1 MKKKIENRTK
11 PSAKR
16 TALKKAIVVEHSVAK
31 AVAPKA
37 ESVTDAPPPERH
49 AHAVDSDVKAE
60 NLRRLARIQGQVGGL
75 ARMIDAER
83 YCPDIL
89 LQIDSVQEAL
99 RGVSR
104 ELLRSHL
111 RHCARAALSA
121 KDKTRADETVD
132 ELVELFQRYRR

>member
-1 MKKKIENRTK
+1 MKKKIE
-11 PSAKR
+11 KR
-16 TALKKAIVVEHSVAK
+16 ARPVTGP
-31 AVAPKA
+31 APNPEA
-37 ESVTDAPPPERH
+37 APQSERQAHGVDTDI
-49 AHAVDSDVKAE
+49 KAE

-111 RHCARAALSA
+111 RHCAKAALSA
-121 KDKTRADETVD
+121 KDKTRADETID

>member
-1 MKKKIENRTK
+1 MKKK
-11 PSAKR
+11 
-16 TALKKAIVVEHSVAK
+16 
-31 AVAPKA
+31 
-37 ESVTDAPPPERH
+37 PERPVKT
-49 AHAVDSDVKAE
+49 APQEAPASERQVQGADPDTKAE
-60 NLRRLARIQGQVGGL
+60 NLRRLARIQGQVGGV
-75 ARMIDAER
+75 ARMIDGER

-111 RHCARAALSA
+111 RQSAKAALTA
-121 KDKTRADETVD
+121 KDKTRAEETID

>member
-1 MKKKIENRTK
+1 MKKKIESRTK

-16 TALKKAIVVEHSVAK
+16 TALKKAVVVEPSVAK

-37 ESVTDAPPPERH
+37 ETVADAPPERH
-49 AHAVDSDVKAE
+49 AHAVDSDIKAE

-89 LQIDSVQEAL
+89 LQVDSVLEAL

-121 KDKTRADETVD
+121 KDKTRADETID

>member
-1 MKKKIENRTK
+1 VIKKKVEKRKTK
-11 PSAKR
+11 TEP
-16 TALKKAIVVEHSVAK
+16 
-31 AVAPKA
+31 
-37 ESVTDAPPPERH
+37 APPKVEPTPRAEAAPPRTEPAHEAPQPERH
-49 AHAVDSDVKAE
+49 AHGVDADIKAE

-75 ARMIDAER
+75 ARMVDAER

-111 RHCARAALSA
+111 RHCAKAALTA
-121 KDKTRADETVD
+121 KDKTRAEETID